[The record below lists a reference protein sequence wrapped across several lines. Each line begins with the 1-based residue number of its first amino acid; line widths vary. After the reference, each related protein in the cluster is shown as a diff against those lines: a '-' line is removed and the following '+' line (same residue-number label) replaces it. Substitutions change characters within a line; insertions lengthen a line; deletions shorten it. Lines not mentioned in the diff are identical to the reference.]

1 MDKII
6 ECIPNFSEGRDK
18 EVIENIMQTLRC
30 RDNVKMLDYSSDYD
44 HNRTVVTIIG
54 TPEGLERAIS
64 DFAEKIYENIDMRK
78 HKGEHPRMGAL
89 DVVPFVPVKGVE
101 IEECIELAKRV
112 GRNLSEKFHIPVYLY
127 EDAAT
132 SKSRQNLAAIRKGQY
147 EGFFEKIKQKEWKP
161 DFGPEEVNLK
171 GGCLAVG
178 VRFPLVAFN
187 VNLSTNDINIAN
199 NIARVIRNI
208 GGGLRFVKAMGV
220 SLVERDIVQISM
232 NLVNYEKTAIYRAFE
247 MIRIEA
253 KRYGV
258 NIIGSEVVGLVP
270 MDALINTAEYYL
282 QIENFSKDQILERRI
297 WE

>member
-18 EVIENIMQTLRC
+18 EVIERIMQTLRC
-30 RDNVKMLDYSSDYD
+30 RDNVKLLDYSPDYD

-54 TPEGLERAIS
+54 TPEGLEEAII
-64 DFAEKIYENIDMRK
+64 DFAEKIYESIDMRT
-78 HKGEHPRMGAL
+78 HKGGHPRMGAL

-112 GRNLSEKFHIPVYLY
+112 GNTLGEKFHIPVYLY
-127 EDAAT
+127 EDAA
-132 SKSRQNLAAIRKGQY
+132 SSPSRQNLASVRKGQY
-147 EGFFEKIKQKEWKP
+147 EGFFEKIKNNEWKP
-161 DFGPEEVNLK
+161 DFGPVEVNLK
-171 GGCLAVG
+171 GGCSAVG

-187 VNLSTNDINIAN
+187 INLSTNDIKIADNIAK
-199 NIARVIRNI
+199 VVRNI
-208 GGGLRFVKAMGV
+208 GGGLKFVKAMGV
-220 SLVERDIVQISM
+220 SLLERNIVQISM

-247 MIRIEA
+247 LVRIEA

-258 NIIGSEVVGLVP
+258 HIIGSEVVGLVP